1 MREKRLSTV
10 RLLLFAAVVTASFI
24 PVSAVV
30 DINQY
35 KKHKELFDK
44 YRQYCRKHRDEQQ
57 QVSVLQQ
64 SKPKTLQE
72 FAQSKLQSKPK
83 TTWQQSL
90 QSRLET
96 CRQFLREPIYKMPV
110 LQQLHD
116 GACKVVGIK
125 KGLNNFLVQSSKKNW
140 LMRPWI
146 SLARKYM
153 TKGFFA
159 RKAGVGAVNYLF
171 TPKSWSS
178 WFGLRGIDLIIG
190 GPIVSVSS
198 LIYKWLSNKVLP
210 ESINKVLPESIKINE
225 TICFIFN
232 LYGKDLFGQMG
243 DKLKDYL
250 VNQAQLS

>member
-10 RLLLFAAVVTASFI
+10 RLLLLAAVVTVSSM

-35 KKHKELFDK
+35 KKQQELFDQ
-44 YRQYCRKHRDEQQ
+44 YRQDCRKHCDEQQ
-57 QVSVLQQ
+57 QVPVLQR
-64 SKPKTLQE
+64 SKPKTFQQFVQSRLR
-72 FAQSKLQSKPK
+72 SKLPSKPK

-96 CRQFLREPIYKMPV
+96 CRQFFREPIYKMPG

-116 GACKVVGIK
+116 GACKVFGIK

-159 RKAGVGAVNYLF
+159 RMAGVGAVNYFF
-171 TPKSWSS
+171 TPKSWSN

-210 ESINKVLPESIKINE
+210 ESIKINKN
-225 TICFIFN
+225 ICFTLN
-232 LYGKDLFGQMG
+232 LYGKDWFGQMG
-243 DKLKDYL
+243 GRLKDYL
-250 VNQAQLS
+250 VDQAQAS

>member
-1 MREKRLSTV
+1 MREKILSKV
-10 RLLLFAAVVTASFI
+10 HLLLLAAVVAASFI

-30 DINQY
+30 DTKEYKTNQ
-35 KKHKELFDK
+35 ELFDQ
-44 YRQYCRKHRDEQQ
+44 YRQYLNKHRGEQQ
-57 QVSVLQQ
+57 QVPVSQR
-64 SKPKTLQE
+64 SKPKTTWQQ
-72 FAQSKLQSKPK
+72 FVQSKLQSKPK

-90 QSRLET
+90 QSKLET
-96 CRQFLREPIYKMPV
+96 CRQIFREPIYKMPV

-140 LMRPWI
+140 LMRPWM

-153 TKGFFA
+153 TKGFIA
-159 RKAGVGAVNYLF
+159 RMAGVGAVNYLF
-171 TPKSWSS
+171 TPKSWSN
-178 WFGLRGIDLIIG
+178 WFGLRGIDLIIS

-210 ESINKVLPESIKINE
+210 ESIKINE
-225 TICFIFN
+225 NICFILN

-250 VNQAQLS
+250 VNQAQSS